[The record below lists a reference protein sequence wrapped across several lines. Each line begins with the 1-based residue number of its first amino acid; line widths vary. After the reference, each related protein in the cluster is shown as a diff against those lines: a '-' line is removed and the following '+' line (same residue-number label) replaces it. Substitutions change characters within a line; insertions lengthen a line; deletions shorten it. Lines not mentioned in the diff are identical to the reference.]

1 MDGIITL
8 GTSAA
13 LVLDFT
19 DVVLV
24 IDLVFDEGTRGRA
37 SELCDD
43 FCDDSGV
50 VI

>member
-1 MDGIITL
+1 L

-24 IDLVFDEGTRGRA
+24 IDLVFVKGTRGRK
-37 SELCDD
+37 SELYDD